1 MKLKIFFV
9 LKLMFFVS
17 IELSAPYVTNED
29 HPEIKLLAETKVQT
43 F

>member
-29 HPEIKLLAETKVQT
+29 NPEMKFLSETKEQA